1 MILIGGQSADMA
13 ALTQGLGERSVE
25 REALRIL
32 SESGETY
39 RYDSAEQLQFE
50 LRLRKEIVRAAK
62 DLNRS
67 GMDFETFRES
77 RCNENFWKRGFD
89 GGFALKD
96 GVKPSDAVRDIFRNG
111 SKYGTEC
118 ATAMMIVYYKAMLEV
133 FGAEAFDKMFPNLYL
148 MNWHRIGWELREVG
162 VPRREKDYLP
172 GDRRYFNNP
181 DVNPET
187 PEWQGENVID
197 MGNGYY
203 YGHGAGLSNAAF
215 FIRAL
220 NGNRI
225 QDADEEAYL
234 MDNAG
239 RPNFKRLY
247 TLYRKQ
253 EEAAARSA

>member
-1 MILIGGQSADMA
+1 MILIGGQSPDMA

-25 REALRIL
+25 REVLRIL
-32 SESGETY
+32 SASEETY
-39 RYDSAEQLQFE
+39 RYDSQEQLQFE
-50 LRLRKEIVRAAK
+50 LNLRREIVKAATA
-62 DLNRS
+62 LSHS

-77 RCNENFWKRGFD
+77 RCNEAFWKRGSD

-96 GVKPSDAVRDIFRNG
+96 GVKASDAIMDIFRNG

-118 ATAMMIVYYKAMLEV
+118 ATAMMIVYHKALLEV

-148 MNWHRIGWELREVG
+148 MNWHRISSELREVG
-162 VPRREKDYLP
+162 IPRREKDYLP
-172 GDRRYFNNP
+172 GDRRYFSNP

-203 YGHGAGLSNAAF
+203 YGHGAGVGKAEF

-220 NGNRI
+220 NGNRKK
-225 QDADEEAYL
+225 DADQEAFL

-239 RPNFKRLY
+239 RPSFRRLY
-247 TLYRKQ
+247 TLYQRQ
-253 EEAAARSA
+253 GGAA